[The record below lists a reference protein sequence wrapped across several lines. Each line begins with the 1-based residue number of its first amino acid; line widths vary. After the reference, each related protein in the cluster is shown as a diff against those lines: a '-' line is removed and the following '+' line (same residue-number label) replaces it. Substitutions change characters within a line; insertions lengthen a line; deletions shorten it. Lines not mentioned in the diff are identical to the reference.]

1 MTASYWTHLRIG
13 VLALSLFTVGD
24 VAFADGAWVL
34 WMKINKDTART
45 TDPLIWE
52 VQNAMPNYHD
62 CLTLAARENSS
73 LFESYSIQLTDT
85 NHATLKKGDHH
96 LTITNAAQ
104 QITQRVD
111 FLCLPSGMNPRH

>member
-1 MTASYWTHLRIG
+1 MRTSLF
-13 VLALSLFTVGD
+13 ALSLLMTTNV
-24 VAFADGAWVL
+24 VFADGAWVL

-52 VQNAMPNYHD
+52 VQNATPNYHD
-62 CLTLAARENSS
+62 CITLAARENLS
-73 LFESYSIQLTDT
+73 LFESYSTQLSNT
-85 NHATLKKGDHH
+85 NHATLKKGDQY

-104 QITQRVD
+104 QVTQRVD